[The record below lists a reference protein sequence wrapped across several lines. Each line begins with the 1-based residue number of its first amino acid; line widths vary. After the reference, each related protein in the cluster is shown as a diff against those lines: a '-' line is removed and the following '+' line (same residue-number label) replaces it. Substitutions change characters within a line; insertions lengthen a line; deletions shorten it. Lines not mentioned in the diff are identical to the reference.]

1 MKFRSKEQIQKDYP
15 FVTER
20 AKELTAVF
28 GGYAS
33 VKVFHN
39 GEQVFSWS
47 KQQKYVVPKR
57 TILDRDG
64 YQRDMTRKPHK
75 WNDGINRR
83 GERER

>member
-15 FVTER
+15 FVTEK

-28 GGYAS
+28 GGYAG

-64 YQRDMTRKPHK
+64 YQKDMTRKPHK
-75 WNDGINRR
+75 WNDGINKK
-83 GERER
+83 GEREL